1 MYEMSR
7 DPKSEREKE
16 RQERA
21 EARAREKVERAEDRV
36 REHSER
42 AQEQVAR
49 ALDKVAEAED
59 KAGEKVAE
67 AMKRAEGA
75 GAEATGADPV
85 EPMVWFR
92 QEPTSRRPAHSRAD
106 IARAAIEIADSEGF
120 DAVSMRRVA
129 QRLGAGTMT
138 LYHYVRNKDELI
150 DLMDDAMMAEVI
162 VPDDELPSNWRE
174 ALAEIARRSRAVWER
189 HAWARDQPQSVR
201 IGPNGMRHF
210 EQSMQ
215 AVSGTNLGWLDK
227 VEIINMVDDYV
238 AGYILGQGE
247 AGATTEELRE
257 RWVEPMS
264 RYLDIQLATGD
275 FPNVQAMTDELGG
288 TRAAIN
294 IFVDTI
300 GDAQHFERGL
310 GRLLDG
316 IEKYV
321 ESKKPKSG
329 RNKRR

>member
-1 MYEMSR
+1 MSTDR
-7 DPKSEREKE
+7 HRKRA
-16 RQERA
+16 ERA
-21 EARAREKVERAEDRV
+21 EA
-36 REHSER
+36 
-42 AQEQVAR
+42 
-49 ALDKVAEAED
+49 KVAEALDRADERTAAALERAEERRQQALARAEE
-59 KAGEKVAE
+59 KAAKALERAAGEIPPEPIWARPEPGVR
-67 AMKRAEGA
+67 RAGY
-75 GAEATGADPV
+75 TRD
-85 EPMVWFR
+85 
-92 QEPTSRRPAHSRAD
+92 Q
-106 IARAAIEIADSEGF
+106 IAKTALTIADSEGF

-129 QRLGAGTMT
+129 SELGAGTMT

-321 ESKKPKSG
+321 ESKKPRSG